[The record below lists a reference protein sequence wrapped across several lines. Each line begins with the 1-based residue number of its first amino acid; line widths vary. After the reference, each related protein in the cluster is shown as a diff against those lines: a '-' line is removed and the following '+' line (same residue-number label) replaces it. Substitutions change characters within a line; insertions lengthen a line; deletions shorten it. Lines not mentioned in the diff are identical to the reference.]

1 MSDDPDFYRELY
13 LAAQKELSAVGQKH
27 TMPSHLVKLEQE
39 VQELRVI
46 NEHLRNRTGELN
58 DRIKHLIRLGLET
71 SQYGATKYREMWEQE
86 EEL

>member
-1 MSDDPDFYRELY
+1 MNE
-13 LAAQKELSAVGQKH
+13 KH
-27 TMPSHLVKLEQE
+27 TMPSHLAMLEQE
-39 VQELRVI
+39 VRELRVL
-46 NEHLRNRTGELN
+46 NEHLRNRIGQLN

>member
-1 MSDDPDFYRELY
+1 MNE
-13 LAAQKELSAVGQKH
+13 KH
-27 TMPSHLVKLEQE
+27 TMPNPLVQRNQE
-39 VQELRVI
+39 IQELRVL
-46 NEHLRNRTGELN
+46 NEHLRNRIGQLN